1 MVTGEL
7 ELFICWK
14 YVCSFFP
21 GNIETLEILPVILGA
36 VCQKLVGAGKLNMW
50 ENCIFEASQFAA

>member
-50 ENCIFEASQFAA
+50 ENWHL